1 MKQCVRILDALCLT
15 IVLWTT
21 VDREVI
27 FWKIYFWKPKCFCTH
42 QMKFAPQFVPHLSV
56 HSTKIRSKLPIHY
69 KAVWAHFLRYSGAPR
84 SRRARASVAQYL
96 RKYGDLPIREIL
108 VITWPYARPSA
119 PQAYQRKTTR
129 WTGMAIGKANA
140 TRGYFGGKSHSQPR
154 LVKQRQ
160 LKTQ

>member
-1 MKQCVRILDALCLT
+1 MKQCVRNLDALCLT

-42 QMKFAPQFVPHLSV
+42 QMKFALQFVPHLSL

-108 VITWPYARPSA
+108 VITSPYARPSA
-119 PQAYQRKTTR
+119 PRAYQRKKTQ
-129 WTGMAIGKANA
+129 WAGMAIGKANA
-140 TRGYFGGKSHSQPR
+140 TRDYSGGKSLSYPH

-160 LKTQ
+160 L